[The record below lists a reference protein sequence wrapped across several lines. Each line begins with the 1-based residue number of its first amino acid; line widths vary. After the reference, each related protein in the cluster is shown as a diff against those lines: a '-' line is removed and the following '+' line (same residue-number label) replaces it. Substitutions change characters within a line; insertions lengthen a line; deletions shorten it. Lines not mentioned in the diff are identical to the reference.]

1 MKTYAV
7 FTHFT
12 EGAAEKRAPHREAHL
27 AHLRE
32 LHAQGMLLLGGALQN
47 PMDAGL
53 LILRAESPEEIEKVL
68 AEDSYAKNGIW
79 VRIEIRE
86 WSVVVGNVAPAA

>member
-7 FTHFT
+7 FTHFV

-27 AHLRE
+27 AHLRD
-32 LHAQGMLLLGGALQN
+32 LHAQGKLVLGGALMD
-47 PMDAGL
+47 PMNAGL
-53 LILRAESPEEIEKVL
+53 LIMRAESKEAIVAEL
-68 AEDSYAKNGIW
+68 AEDSYSKNGIW

-86 WSVVVGNVAPAA
+86 WNVVAGTIPGA